1 MNAEINS
8 LNRFEETGLD
18 AEQPKAMA
26 VGIDDLLVKSMAA
39 FRTEVSGEMRALR
52 YAQTGTLVAILIGF
66 AALIAA
72 ILIWA

>member
-1 MNAEINS
+1 MHAKIKS
-8 LNRFEETGLD
+8 LNRFEETNLD
-18 AEQPKAMA
+18 TEQPKAMA

-52 YAQTGTLVAILIGF
+52 YAQMGTLVAILLGF

-72 ILIWA
+72 ILTRA

>member
-1 MNAEINS
+1 MNTEIKT
-8 LNRFEETGLD
+8 LNRFGKANLD
-18 AEQPKAMA
+18 AKQPKAMA

-72 ILIWA
+72 ILTQA